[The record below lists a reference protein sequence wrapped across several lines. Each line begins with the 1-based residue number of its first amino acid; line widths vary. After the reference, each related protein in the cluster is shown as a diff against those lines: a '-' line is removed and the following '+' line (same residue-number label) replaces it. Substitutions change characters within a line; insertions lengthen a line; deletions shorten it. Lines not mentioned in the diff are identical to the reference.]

1 MNPQK
6 IKELE
11 QKIGNLLY
19 RQTVL
24 YNEIKLMESVL
35 DELKKRNNLSSPA
48 ENTVKTPTEKP
59 TERPVEKPI
68 ERPTETPA
76 EKTTETPVITAPST
90 PKPQFSLPTINR
102 PKQPS
107 DLEKIIGES
116 WINKIGIL
124 IVIIG
129 VAIGAKYSIENE
141 LISPLTRIILGY
153 MMGIGLLGFGI
164 KLKPKFEDYSA
175 VLVSG
180 SISIFYFITYFA
192 YSFYDLIPQALAFV
206 MMLIFTVFAVF
217 TAIKYNRVV
226 IAHIGLIGA
235 YAVPFLLSSGSGRV
249 EILFSYMLIINLGI
263 LFISIKRD
271 WKTLHYSAFFFTW
284 LIYNSWFINKFI
296 GSDLQGY
303 EVLGLG
309 FATAFFLIFY
319 GVSLFNNIIS
329 KEKLDL
335 INVVL
340 ILLNS
345 FIYFGFGYGIFNN
358 HPTLDIYL
366 GLFTLLNAAIHFAV
380 LYFIRAKKLAD
391 TPLFYSSLGMVFTF
405 ITIAIPIQLNGSWV
419 TLLWIAQ
426 GTILF
431 WLGKTKNI
439 PIYEKISFPILG
451 LSFLSFLEDCYSYY
465 HPINLDINAF
475 WNINFLTGILAIL
488 GYGFV
493 VYLSR
498 KHPEPEIEKHSPFN
512 SIKSFYLPALL
523 ILTAYLTFRNEIAY
537 FFDYWYE
544 SSSIDME
551 DVTIVSIDG
560 ESSDYNSSDNQYNYN
575 INIFKNIYLLV
586 YSLIFFGGMALLNF
600 HKFKNNVL
608 GISAIA
614 IGLLVLFAA
623 QTFGVGELG
632 ELRYAYINGGSNK
645 YFDVSFNYILIRYP
659 LWSSIAFALW
669 AISKNAK
676 SIIENAKF
684 HIFLDAVI
692 YISILNFLSNELITF
707 MDIAGYQDV
716 FKLGLSILWSVYSL
730 LLVGLGIY
738 QKKKHL
744 RIFALVLFG
753 ITLAKL
759 FLYDISNL
767 STISKTVVLI
777 VLGLLLLT
785 ISFLYNKFKDDIG
798 DETKH

>member
-11 QKIGNLLY
+11 QRIGNLLY
-19 RQTVL
+19 RQSVF
-24 YNEIKLMESVL
+24 YKEIKQLENEL
-35 DELKKRNNLSSPA
+35 AELKRQSNFSSVSA
-48 ENTVKTPTEKP
+48 INTVKTPAEKP

-153 MMGIGLLGFGI
+153 LVGIGLLGFGI
-164 KLKPKFEDYSA
+164 KLKPKFEGYSA

-192 YSFYDLIPQALAFV
+192 YSFYNLIPQVLAFV
-206 MMLIFTVFAVF
+206 MMLIFTVFTVF
-217 TAIKYNRVV
+217 AAIKYNRVV

-249 EILFSYMLIINLGI
+249 DILFSYMLIINLGI

-284 LIYNSWFINKFI
+284 LIYGSWFADKSFY
-296 GSDLQGY
+296 SSLQGY
-303 EVLGLG
+303 EALGIG

-329 KEKLDL
+329 KEKLDK
-335 INVVL
+335 INIIL

-345 FIYFGFGYGIFNN
+345 FIYFGFGYGIFNSN
-358 HPTLDIYL
+358 TKLDTYL
-366 GLFTLLNAAIHFAV
+366 GLFTLFNAVIHFVV
-380 LYFIRAKKLAD
+380 LFFIKSKKLAD
-391 TPLFYSSLGMVFTF
+391 STLFYSTLGMVFTF
-405 ITIAIPIQLNGSWV
+405 ITIAIPIQLDGSWV

-431 WLGKTKNI
+431 WIGKTKNI
-439 PIYEKISFPILG
+439 PIYEKISLPILG
-451 LSFLSFLEDCYSYY
+451 LSFFSLLEDWRFY
-465 HPINLDINAF
+465 HYVNNLDVHAF

-498 KHPEPEIEKHSPFN
+498 KHAETEENQKFSPFN
-512 SIKSFYLPALL
+512 AIKSFYLPALL

-537 FFDYWYE
+537 YFNYWLE
-544 SSSIDME
+544 
-551 DVTIVSIDG
+551 
-560 ESSDYNSSDNQYNYN
+560 NSSLKGKEISEIDEYSLYNYD
-575 INIFKNIYLLV
+575 INVFKNIYLIA
-586 YSLIFFGGMALLNF
+586 YSLVFFGGLALLNF
-600 HKFKNNVL
+600 HKFKNKVL
-608 GISAIA
+608 GISAIV
-614 IGLLVLFAA
+614 IGLLTLLSA
-623 QTFGVGELG
+623 QTFGLEELG
-632 ELRYAYINGGSNK
+632 ELRYAYINGGSNE
-645 YFDVSFNYILIRYP
+645 YFDVNFNYILVRYL
-659 LWSSIAFALW
+659 LWGSVAFALW
-669 AISKNAK
+669 AIFKNTK
-676 SIIENAKF
+676 SIIENTKF
-684 HIFLDAVI
+684 HIFLEMVI
-692 YISILNFLSNELITF
+692 HISILNFLSNELVTW
-707 MDIAGYQDV
+707 MDIAGYQDI

-730 LLVGLGIY
+730 LLVSLGIY
-738 QKKKHL
+738 KKKKYL
-744 RIFALVLFG
+744 RISALVLFG
-753 ITLAKL
+753 VTLAKL

-767 STISKTVVLI
+767 STISKTIVLI
-777 VLGLLLLT
+777 VLGLLLLI
-785 ISFLYNKFKDDIG
+785 ISFLYNKFKDKIS

>member
-1 MNPQK
+1 MDPQK
-6 IKELE
+6 INELE
-11 QKIGNLLY
+11 QRIGNLLY
-19 RQTVL
+19 RQSVF
-24 YNEIKLMESVL
+24 YKEIKQLENEL
-35 DELKKRNNLSSPA
+35 AELKRQSNFSSVSA
-48 ENTVKTPTEKP
+48 TNTVKTPVEKP

-76 EKTTETPVITAPST
+76 ETTTERPVITAPST

-153 MMGIGLLGFGI
+153 LVGVGLLGFGI
-164 KLKPKFEDYSA
+164 KLKPKFEGYSA

-192 YSFYDLIPQALAFV
+192 YSFYNLIPQILAFV
-206 MMLIFTVFAVF
+206 MMLIFTVFTVF
-217 TAIKYNRVV
+217 AAIKYNRVV

-249 EILFSYMLIINLGI
+249 DILFSYMLIINLGI

-284 LIYNSWFINKFI
+284 LIYGSWFADKSFY
-296 GSDLQGY
+296 SSLQGY
-303 EVLGLG
+303 EALGIG

-329 KEKLDL
+329 KEKLDK
-335 INVVL
+335 INIIL

-345 FIYFGFGYGIFNN
+345 FIYFGFGYGIFNSN
-358 HPTLDIYL
+358 TKLDTYL
-366 GLFTLLNAAIHFAV
+366 GLFTLFNAVIHFVV
-380 LYFIRAKKLAD
+380 LFFIKSKKLAD
-391 TPLFYSSLGMVFTF
+391 STLFYSTLGMVFTF
-405 ITIAIPIQLNGSWV
+405 ITIAIPIQLDGSWV

-431 WLGKTKNI
+431 WIGKTKNI
-439 PIYEKISFPILG
+439 PIYEKISLPILG
-451 LSFLSFLEDCYSYY
+451 LSFLSLLEDWSFYRYA
-465 HPINLDINAF
+465 NNGDIQAF

-498 KHPEPEIEKHSPFN
+498 KHAETEENQKFSPFN
-512 SIKSFYLPALL
+512 AIKSFYLPALL
-523 ILTAYLTFRNEIAY
+523 VLTAYLTFRNEIAY
-537 FFDYWYE
+537 YFNYWYE
-544 SSSIDME
+544 SSSLKGKEISEID
-551 DVTIVSIDG
+551 
-560 ESSDYNSSDNQYNYN
+560 DYSLYNYD
-575 INIFKNIYLLV
+575 INVFKNIYLIA
-586 YSLIFFGGMALLNF
+586 YSLVFFGGLALLNF
-600 HKFKNNVL
+600 HKFKNKVL
-608 GISAIA
+608 GISAIV
-614 IGLLVLFAA
+614 IGLLTLLSA
-623 QTFGVGELG
+623 QTFGLEELG
-632 ELRYAYINGGSNK
+632 ELRYAYINGGSNE
-645 YFDVSFNYILIRYP
+645 YFDVNFNYILVRYL
-659 LWSSIAFALW
+659 LWGSVAFALW
-669 AISKNAK
+669 AIFKNTK
-676 SIIENAKF
+676 SIIENTKF
-684 HIFLDAVI
+684 HIFLEMVI
-692 YISILNFLSNELITF
+692 HISILNFLSNELVTW
-707 MDIAGYQDV
+707 MDIAGYQDI

-730 LLVGLGIY
+730 LLVSLGIY
-738 QKKKHL
+738 KKKKYL
-744 RIFALVLFG
+744 RISALVLFG
-753 ITLAKL
+753 VTLAKL

-777 VLGLLLLT
+777 VLGLLLLI
-785 ISFLYNKFKDDIG
+785 ISFLYNKFKDKIG

>member
-1 MNPQK
+1 MDPQK
-6 IKELE
+6 INELE
-11 QKIGNLLY
+11 QRIGNLLY
-19 RQTVL
+19 RQSVF
-24 YNEIKLMESVL
+24 YKEIKQLENEL
-35 DELKKRNNLSSPA
+35 AELKRQSNFSSVSA
-48 ENTVKTPTEKP
+48 TNTVKTPVEKP
-59 TERPVEKPI
+59 TERPAEKPI
-68 ERPTETPA
+68 ERPTEAPA

-90 PKPQFSLPTINR
+90 PKPQFSLPTINK

-153 MMGIGLLGFGI
+153 LVGIGLLGFGI
-164 KLKPKFEDYSA
+164 KLKPKFEGYSA

-192 YSFYDLIPQALAFV
+192 YSFYNLIPQILAFA
-206 MMLIFTVFAVF
+206 MMLIFTVFTVF
-217 TAIKYNRVV
+217 AAIKYNRVV

-249 EILFSYMLIINLGI
+249 DILFSYMLIINLGI

-284 LIYNSWFINKFI
+284 LIYGSWFADKSFY
-296 GSDLQGY
+296 SSLQGY
-303 EVLGLG
+303 EALGIG

-329 KEKLDL
+329 KEKLDK
-335 INVVL
+335 INIIL

-345 FIYFGFGYGIFNN
+345 FIYFGFGYGIFNSN
-358 HPTLDIYL
+358 TKLDTYL
-366 GLFTLLNAAIHFAV
+366 GLFTLFNAVIHFVV
-380 LYFIRAKKLAD
+380 LFFIKSKKLAD
-391 TPLFYSSLGMVFTF
+391 STLFYSTLGMVFTF
-405 ITIAIPIQLNGSWV
+405 ITIAIPIQLDGSWV

-431 WLGKTKNI
+431 WIGKTKNI
-439 PIYEKISFPILG
+439 PIYEKISLPILG
-451 LSFLSFLEDCYSYY
+451 LSFLSLLEDWSFYRYA
-465 HPINLDINAF
+465 NNGDIQAF

-498 KHPEPEIEKHSPFN
+498 KHAETEENQKFSPFN
-512 SIKSFYLPALL
+512 AIKSFYLPALL
-523 ILTAYLTFRNEIAY
+523 VLTAYLTFRNEIAY
-537 FFDYWYE
+537 YFNYWLE
-544 SSSIDME
+544 
-551 DVTIVSIDG
+551 
-560 ESSDYNSSDNQYNYN
+560 NSSLKGKEISEIDDYSLYNYD
-575 INIFKNIYLLV
+575 INVFKNIYLIA
-586 YSLIFFGGMALLNF
+586 YSLVFFGGLALLNF
-600 HKFKNNVL
+600 HKFKNKVL
-608 GISAIA
+608 GISAIV
-614 IGLLVLFAA
+614 IGLLTLLSA
-623 QTFGVGELG
+623 QTFGLEELG
-632 ELRYAYINGGSNK
+632 ELRYAYINGGSNE
-645 YFDVSFNYILIRYP
+645 YFDVNFNYILVRYL
-659 LWSSIAFALW
+659 LWGSVAFALW
-669 AISKNAK
+669 AIFKNTK
-676 SIIENAKF
+676 SIIENTKF
-684 HIFLDAVI
+684 HIFLEMVI
-692 YISILNFLSNELITF
+692 HISILNFLSNELVTW
-707 MDIAGYQDV
+707 MDIAGYQDI

-730 LLVGLGIY
+730 LLVSLGIY
-738 QKKKHL
+738 KKKKYL
-744 RIFALVLFG
+744 RISALVLFG
-753 ITLAKL
+753 VTLAKL

-777 VLGLLLLT
+777 VLGLLLLI
-785 ISFLYNKFKDDIG
+785 ISFLYNKFKDKIG

>member
-1 MNPQK
+1 MDPQK
-6 IKELE
+6 INELE
-11 QKIGNLLY
+11 QRIGNLLY
-19 RQTVL
+19 RQSVF
-24 YNEIKLMESVL
+24 YKEIKQLENEL
-35 DELKKRNNLSSPA
+35 AELKRQSNFSSVSA
-48 ENTVKTPTEKP
+48 TNTVKTPVEKP

-153 MMGIGLLGFGI
+153 LVGIGLLGFGI
-164 KLKPKFEDYSA
+164 KLKPKFEGYSA

-192 YSFYDLIPQALAFV
+192 YSFYNLIPQILAFA
-206 MMLIFTVFAVF
+206 MMLIFTVFTVF
-217 TAIKYNRVV
+217 AAIKYNRVV

-249 EILFSYMLIINLGI
+249 DILFSYMLIINLGI

-284 LIYNSWFINKFI
+284 LIYGSWFADKSFY
-296 GSDLQGY
+296 SSLQGY
-303 EVLGLG
+303 EALGIG

-329 KEKLDL
+329 KEKLDK
-335 INVVL
+335 INIIL

-345 FIYFGFGYGIFNN
+345 FIYFGFGYGIFNSN
-358 HPTLDIYL
+358 TKLDTYL
-366 GLFTLLNAAIHFAV
+366 GLFTLFNAVIHFVV
-380 LYFIRAKKLAD
+380 LFFIKSKKLAD
-391 TPLFYSSLGMVFTF
+391 STLFYSTLGMVFTF
-405 ITIAIPIQLNGSWV
+405 ITIAIPIQLDGSWV

-431 WLGKTKNI
+431 WIGKTKNI
-439 PIYEKISFPILG
+439 PIYEKISLPILG
-451 LSFLSFLEDCYSYY
+451 LSFLSLLEDWSFYRYA
-465 HPINLDINAF
+465 NNGDIQAF

-498 KHPEPEIEKHSPFN
+498 KHAETEENQKFSPFN
-512 SIKSFYLPALL
+512 AIKSFYLPALL
-523 ILTAYLTFRNEIAY
+523 VLTAYLTFRNEIAY
-537 FFDYWYE
+537 YFNYWYE
-544 SSSIDME
+544 SSSLKGKEISEID
-551 DVTIVSIDG
+551 
-560 ESSDYNSSDNQYNYN
+560 DYSLYNYD
-575 INIFKNIYLLV
+575 INVFKNIYLIA
-586 YSLIFFGGMALLNF
+586 YSLVFFGGLALLNF
-600 HKFKNNVL
+600 HKFKNKVL
-608 GISAIA
+608 GISAIV
-614 IGLLVLFAA
+614 IGLLTLLSA
-623 QTFGVGELG
+623 QTFGLEELG
-632 ELRYAYINGGSNK
+632 ELRYAYINEGSNE
-645 YFDVSFNYILIRYP
+645 YFDVNFNYILVRYL
-659 LWSSIAFALW
+659 LWGSVAFALW
-669 AISKNAK
+669 AIFKNTK
-676 SIIENAKF
+676 SIIENTKF
-684 HIFLDAVI
+684 HIFLEMVI
-692 YISILNFLSNELITF
+692 HISILNFLSNELVTW
-707 MDIAGYQDV
+707 MDIAGYQDI

-730 LLVGLGIY
+730 LLVSLGIY
-738 QKKKHL
+738 KKKKYL
-744 RIFALVLFG
+744 RISALVLFG
-753 ITLAKL
+753 VTLAKL

-777 VLGLLLLT
+777 VLGLLLLI
-785 ISFLYNKFKDDIG
+785 ISFLYNKFKDKIS

>member
-1 MNPQK
+1 MDPQK
-6 IKELE
+6 INELE
-11 QKIGNLLY
+11 QRIGNLLY
-19 RQTVL
+19 RQSVV
-24 YNEIKLMESVL
+24 YNEIKQLENEL
-35 DELKKRNNLSSPA
+35 AELKRQSNFSSVSTA
-48 ENTVKTPTEKP
+48 NTVKTS
-59 TERPVEKPI
+59 VEQPI
-68 ERPTETPA
+68 ERPTETLA
-76 EKTTETPVITAPST
+76 EKATEKPVITAPT
-90 PKPQFSLPTINR
+90 APKPQISAPKINL

-124 IVIIG
+124 IVVIG

-153 MMGIGLLGFGI
+153 LMGIGLLGFGI
-164 KLKPKFEDYSA
+164 KLKPKFEGYSA

-180 SISIFYFITYFA
+180 AISIFYFITYFA

-206 MMLIFTVFAVF
+206 MMLIFTAFTVF

-249 EILFSYMLIINLGI
+249 DILFSYMLIINLGI
-263 LFISIKRD
+263 LFISIKKD
-271 WKTLHYSAFFFTW
+271 WKSLHYSAFFFTW
-284 LIYNSWFINKFI
+284 MIYGSWFADKSFDSN
-296 GSDLQGY
+296 LQGY
-303 EVLGLG
+303 EALGLG
-309 FATAFFLIFY
+309 FATAFFLVFY

-329 KEKLDL
+329 KEKLDKVN
-335 INVVL
+335 IIL

-345 FIYFGFGYGIFNN
+345 FIYYGFGYGIFNG
-358 HPTLDIYL
+358 HSILDSYL
-366 GLFTLLNAAIHFAV
+366 GLFTLFNAAIHFAV
-380 LYFIRAKKLAD
+380 LFFIKSKKLAD
-391 TPLFYSSLGMVFTF
+391 STLFYSTLGLVFTF
-405 ITIAIPIQLNGSWV
+405 ITIAIPIQLDGNWV
-419 TLLWIAQ
+419 TLMWTAQ

-431 WLGKTKNI
+431 WLGKTKKI
-439 PIYEKISFPILG
+439 SIYEKISLSILG
-451 LSFLSFLEDCYSYY
+451 LAFISFLEDWARYRYAV
-465 HPINLDINAF
+465 NLDIHAF
-475 WNINFLTGILAIL
+475 WNVNFLTGIFAVL
-488 GYGFV
+488 GYSSA

-498 KHPEPEIEKHSPFN
+498 KHPDPEIEKNSPFN
-512 SIKSFYLPALL
+512 TIKSFYLPVLL
-523 ILTAYLTFRNEIAY
+523 VLTAYLTFRNEIGY

-544 SSSIDME
+544 STSLKGKEI
-551 DVTIVSIDG
+551 G
-560 ESSDYNSSDNQYNYN
+560 ETDEFSLYNYD
-575 INIFKNIYLLV
+575 IEIFKNIYLLV

-600 HKFKNNVL
+600 YKFKNKVL

-632 ELRYAYINGGSNK
+632 ELRYSYINGNSNK
-645 YFDVSFNYILIRYP
+645 YFNVSFNYILIRYP

-669 AISKNAK
+669 AIFKNAK
-676 SIIENAKF
+676 TQLENTKF
-684 HIFLDAVI
+684 HIFLEVVI
-692 YISILNFLSNELITF
+692 HISILNFLSNELVTW
-707 MDIAGYQDV
+707 MDLAGYQDV

-730 LLVGLGIY
+730 LLVGLGIF

-767 STISKTVVLI
+767 STISKTIVLI
-777 VLGLLLLT
+777 ILGLLLLI
-785 ISFLYNKFKDDIG
+785 ISFLYNKFKDKIG
-798 DETKH
+798 DETKN

>member
-1 MNPQK
+1 MDPQK
-6 IKELE
+6 INELE
-11 QKIGNLLY
+11 QRIGNLLY
-19 RQTVL
+19 RQSVF
-24 YNEIKLMESVL
+24 YKEIKQLENEL
-35 DELKKRNNLSSPA
+35 AELKRQSNFSSVSA
-48 ENTVKTPTEKP
+48 INTVKTPAEKP

-153 MMGIGLLGFGI
+153 LVGIGLLGFGI
-164 KLKPKFEDYSA
+164 KLKPKFEGYSA

-192 YSFYDLIPQALAFV
+192 YSFYNLIPQVLAFV
-206 MMLIFTVFAVF
+206 MMLIFTVFTVF
-217 TAIKYNRVV
+217 AAIKYNRVV

-249 EILFSYMLIINLGI
+249 DILFSYMLIINLGI

-284 LIYNSWFINKFI
+284 LIYGSWFADKSFY
-296 GSDLQGY
+296 SSLQGY
-303 EVLGLG
+303 EALGIG

-329 KEKLDL
+329 KEKLDK
-335 INVVL
+335 INIIL

-345 FIYFGFGYGIFNN
+345 FIYFGFGYGIFNSN
-358 HPTLDIYL
+358 TKLDTYL
-366 GLFTLLNAAIHFAV
+366 GLFTLFNAVIHFVV
-380 LYFIRAKKLAD
+380 LFFIKSKKLAD
-391 TPLFYSSLGMVFTF
+391 STLFYSTLGMVFTF
-405 ITIAIPIQLNGSWV
+405 ITIAIPIQLDGSWV

-439 PIYEKISFPILG
+439 PIYEKISLPILG
-451 LSFLSFLEDCYSYY
+451 LAFLSFLEDWERYSYAVD
-465 HPINLDINAF
+465 LDIHAF
-475 WNINFLTGILAIL
+475 WNINFLTGIFAVL
-488 GYGFV
+488 GYSSA

-498 KHPEPEIEKHSPFN
+498 KYPDAEGEKFSPFN
-512 SIKSFYLPALL
+512 AIKSFYLPALL
-523 ILTAYLTFRNEIAY
+523 VLTAYLTFRNEIAY

-544 SSSIDME
+544 SSSVLVREKGDE
-551 DVTIVSIDG
+551 YN
-560 ESSDYNSSDNQYNYN
+560 DYNND
-575 INIFKNIYLLV
+575 IGIFRNIYLLT
-586 YSLIFFGGMALLNF
+586 YSLVFFGGMALLNF
-600 HKFKNNVL
+600 YKFKNKIL
-608 GISAIA
+608 GVSAIA
-614 IGLLVLFAA
+614 IGLLTLLSA
-623 QTFGVGELG
+623 QTYGLGELG
-632 ELRYAYINGGSNK
+632 ELRYSYIDGHYSK
-645 YFDVSFNYILIRYP
+645 YFDVNINYILIRYP
-659 LWSSIAFALW
+659 LWAAVGFALW
-669 AISKNAK
+669 AIFKNAK
-676 SIIENAKF
+676 SYYIENVKF
-684 HIFLDAVI
+684 HIFLEAVI
-692 YISILNFLSNELITF
+692 HISILNFLSNELVTWL
-707 MDIAGYQDV
+707 DIAGYQDI

-730 LLVGLGIY
+730 ILVSLGIY
-738 QKKKHL
+738 KKKKHL

-767 STISKTVVLI
+767 STISKTIVLI
-777 VLGLLLLT
+777 ILGLLLLI
-785 ISFLYNKFKDDIG
+785 ISFLYNKFKDKIG
-798 DETKH
+798 DETKN

>member
-1 MNPQK
+1 MDPQK
-6 IKELE
+6 INELE
-11 QKIGNLLY
+11 QRIGNLLY
-19 RQTVL
+19 RQSVF
-24 YNEIKLMESVL
+24 YKEIKQLENEL
-35 DELKKRNNLSSPA
+35 AELKRQSNFSSVSA
-48 ENTVKTPTEKP
+48 TNTVKTPAEKP

-153 MMGIGLLGFGI
+153 LVGIGLLGFGI
-164 KLKPKFEDYSA
+164 KLKPKFEGYSA

-192 YSFYDLIPQALAFV
+192 YSFYNLIPQILAFA
-206 MMLIFTVFAVF
+206 MMLIFTVFTVF
-217 TAIKYNRVV
+217 AAIKYNRVV

-249 EILFSYMLIINLGI
+249 DILFSYMLIINLGI

-284 LIYNSWFINKFI
+284 LIYGSWFADKSFY
-296 GSDLQGY
+296 SSLQGY
-303 EVLGLG
+303 EALGIG

-329 KEKLDL
+329 KEKLDK
-335 INVVL
+335 INIIL

-345 FIYFGFGYGIFNN
+345 FIYFGFGYGIFNSN
-358 HPTLDIYL
+358 TKLDTYL
-366 GLFTLLNAAIHFAV
+366 GLFTLFNAVIHFVV
-380 LYFIRAKKLAD
+380 LFFIKSKKLAD
-391 TPLFYSSLGMVFTF
+391 STLFYSTLGMVFTF
-405 ITIAIPIQLNGSWV
+405 ITIAIPIQLDGSWV

-431 WLGKTKNI
+431 WIGKTKNI
-439 PIYEKISFPILG
+439 PIYEKISLPILG
-451 LSFLSFLEDCYSYY
+451 LSFLSLLEDWSFYRYA
-465 HPINLDINAF
+465 NNGDIQAF

-498 KHPEPEIEKHSPFN
+498 KHAETEENQKFSPFN
-512 SIKSFYLPALL
+512 AIKSFYLPALL
-523 ILTAYLTFRNEIAY
+523 VLTAYLTFRNEIAY
-537 FFDYWYE
+537 YFNYWLE
-544 SSSIDME
+544 
-551 DVTIVSIDG
+551 
-560 ESSDYNSSDNQYNYN
+560 NSSLKGKEISEIDDYSLYNYD
-575 INIFKNIYLLV
+575 INIFKNIYLLA
-586 YSLIFFGGMALLNF
+586 YSLVFFGGLALLNF
-600 HKFKNNVL
+600 HKFKNKVL
-608 GISAIA
+608 GISAIV
-614 IGLLVLFAA
+614 IGLLTLLSV
-623 QTFGVGELG
+623 QTFGLEELG

-645 YFDVSFNYILIRYP
+645 YFDINFNYILVRYL
-659 LWSSIAFALW
+659 LWGSVAFALW
-669 AISKNAK
+669 AIFKNTK
-676 SIIENAKF
+676 SIIENTKF
-684 HIFLDAVI
+684 HIFLEMVI
-692 YISILNFLSNELITF
+692 HISILNFLSNELVTW
-707 MDIAGYQDV
+707 MDIAGYQDI

-730 LLVGLGIY
+730 LLVSLGIY
-738 QKKKHL
+738 KKKKYL
-744 RIFALVLFG
+744 RISALVLFG
-753 ITLAKL
+753 VTLAKL

-767 STISKTVVLI
+767 STISKTIVLI
-777 VLGLLLLT
+777 VLGLLLLI
-785 ISFLYNKFKDDIG
+785 ISFLYNKFKDKIS

>member
-1 MNPQK
+1 MDPQK
-6 IKELE
+6 INELE
-11 QKIGNLLY
+11 QRIGNLLY
-19 RQTVL
+19 RQSVF
-24 YNEIKLMESVL
+24 YKEIKQLENEL
-35 DELKKRNNLSSPA
+35 AELKRQSNFSSVSA
-48 ENTVKTPTEKP
+48 TNTVKTPAEKP
-59 TERPVEKPI
+59 AEKPI

-76 EKTTETPVITAPST
+76 EKTTERPVITAPST

-153 MMGIGLLGFGI
+153 LVGVGLLGFGI
-164 KLKPKFEDYSA
+164 KLKPKFEGYSA

-192 YSFYDLIPQALAFV
+192 YSFYNLIPQILAFA
-206 MMLIFTVFAVF
+206 MMLIFTVFTVF
-217 TAIKYNRVV
+217 AAIKYNRVV

-249 EILFSYMLIINLGI
+249 DILFSYMLIINLGI

-284 LIYNSWFINKFI
+284 LIYGSWFADKSFY
-296 GSDLQGY
+296 SSLQGY
-303 EVLGLG
+303 EALGIG

-329 KEKLDL
+329 KEKLDK
-335 INVVL
+335 INIIL

-345 FIYFGFGYGIFNN
+345 FIYFGFGYGIFNSN
-358 HPTLDIYL
+358 TKLDTYL
-366 GLFTLLNAAIHFAV
+366 GLFTLFNAVIHFVV
-380 LYFIRAKKLAD
+380 LFFIKSKKLAD
-391 TPLFYSSLGMVFTF
+391 STLFYSTLGMVFTF
-405 ITIAIPIQLNGSWV
+405 ITIAIPIQLDGSWV

-431 WLGKTKNI
+431 WIGKTKNI
-439 PIYEKISFPILG
+439 PIYEKISLPILG
-451 LSFLSFLEDCYSYY
+451 LSFLSLLEDWSFYRYA
-465 HPINLDINAF
+465 NNGDIQAF

-498 KHPEPEIEKHSPFN
+498 KHAETEENQKFSPFN
-512 SIKSFYLPALL
+512 AIKSFYLPALL
-523 ILTAYLTFRNEIAY
+523 VLTAYLTFRNEIAY
-537 FFDYWYE
+537 YFNYWYE
-544 SSSIDME
+544 SSSLKGKEISEID
-551 DVTIVSIDG
+551 
-560 ESSDYNSSDNQYNYN
+560 DYSLYNYD
-575 INIFKNIYLLV
+575 INVFKNIYLIA
-586 YSLIFFGGMALLNF
+586 YSLVFFGGLALLNF
-600 HKFKNNVL
+600 HKFKNKVL
-608 GISAIA
+608 GISAII
-614 IGLLVLFAA
+614 IGLLTLLSA
-623 QTFGVGELG
+623 QTFGLEELG
-632 ELRYAYINGGSNK
+632 ELRYAYINGGSNE
-645 YFDVSFNYILIRYP
+645 YFDVNFNYILVRYL
-659 LWSSIAFALW
+659 LWGSVAFALW
-669 AISKNAK
+669 AIFKNTK
-676 SIIENAKF
+676 SIIENTKF
-684 HIFLDAVI
+684 HIFLEMVI
-692 YISILNFLSNELITF
+692 HISILNFLSNELVTW
-707 MDIAGYQDV
+707 MDIAGYQDI

-730 LLVGLGIY
+730 LLVSLGIY
-738 QKKKHL
+738 KKKKYL
-744 RIFALVLFG
+744 RISALVLFG
-753 ITLAKL
+753 VTLAKL

-777 VLGLLLLT
+777 VLGLLLLI
-785 ISFLYNKFKDDIG
+785 ISFLYNKFKDKIG

>member
-1 MNPQK
+1 MDPQK
-6 IKELE
+6 INELE
-11 QKIGNLLY
+11 QRIGNLLY
-19 RQTVL
+19 RQSVF
-24 YNEIKLMESVL
+24 YKEIKQLENEL
-35 DELKKRNNLSSPA
+35 AELKRQSNFSSVSA
-48 ENTVKTPTEKP
+48 TNTVKTPAEKP

-153 MMGIGLLGFGI
+153 LVGVGLLGFGI
-164 KLKPKFEDYSA
+164 KLKPKFEGYSA

-192 YSFYDLIPQALAFV
+192 YSFYNLIPQILAFA
-206 MMLIFTVFAVF
+206 MMLIFTVFTVF
-217 TAIKYNRVV
+217 AAIKYNRVV

-249 EILFSYMLIINLGI
+249 DILFSYMLIINLGI

-284 LIYNSWFINKFI
+284 LIYGSWFADKSFY
-296 GSDLQGY
+296 SSLQGY
-303 EVLGLG
+303 EALGIG

-329 KEKLDL
+329 KEKLDK
-335 INVVL
+335 INIIL

-345 FIYFGFGYGIFNN
+345 FIYFGFGYGIFNSN
-358 HPTLDIYL
+358 TKLDTYL
-366 GLFTLLNAAIHFAV
+366 GLFTLFNAVIHFVV
-380 LYFIRAKKLAD
+380 LFFIKSKKLAD
-391 TPLFYSSLGMVFTF
+391 STLFYSTLGMVFTF
-405 ITIAIPIQLNGSWV
+405 ITIAIPIQLDGSWV

-431 WLGKTKNI
+431 WIGKTKNI
-439 PIYEKISFPILG
+439 PIYEKISLPILG
-451 LSFLSFLEDCYSYY
+451 LSFLSLLEDWSFYRYA
-465 HPINLDINAF
+465 NNGDIQAF

-498 KHPEPEIEKHSPFN
+498 KHAETEENQKFSPFN
-512 SIKSFYLPALL
+512 AIKSFYLPALL
-523 ILTAYLTFRNEIAY
+523 VLTAYLTFRNEIAY
-537 FFDYWYE
+537 YFNYWLE
-544 SSSIDME
+544 
-551 DVTIVSIDG
+551 
-560 ESSDYNSSDNQYNYN
+560 NSSLKGKEISEIDDYSLYNYD
-575 INIFKNIYLLV
+575 INVFKNIYLIA
-586 YSLIFFGGMALLNF
+586 YSLVFFGGLALLNF
-600 HKFKNNVL
+600 HKFKNKVL
-608 GISAIA
+608 GISAII
-614 IGLLVLFAA
+614 IGLLTLLSA
-623 QTFGVGELG
+623 QTFGLEELG
-632 ELRYAYINGGSNK
+632 ELRYAYINGGSNE
-645 YFDVSFNYILIRYP
+645 YFDVNFNYILVRYL
-659 LWSSIAFALW
+659 LWGSVAFALW
-669 AISKNAK
+669 AIFKNTK

-684 HIFLDAVI
+684 HIFLEMVI
-692 YISILNFLSNELITF
+692 HISILNFLSNELVTW
-707 MDIAGYQDV
+707 MDIAGYQDI

-730 LLVGLGIY
+730 LLVSLGIY
-738 QKKKHL
+738 KKKKYL
-744 RIFALVLFG
+744 RISALVLFG
-753 ITLAKL
+753 VTLAKL

-777 VLGLLLLT
+777 VLGLLLLI
-785 ISFLYNKFKDDIG
+785 ISFLYNKFKDKIG
-798 DETKH
+798 DESKH

>member
-1 MNPQK
+1 MDPQK
-6 IKELE
+6 INELE
-11 QKIGNLLY
+11 QRIGNLLY
-19 RQTVL
+19 RQSVV
-24 YNEIKLMESVL
+24 YNEIKQLENEL
-35 DELKKRNNLSSPA
+35 AELKRQSNFSSVSTA
-48 ENTVKTPTEKP
+48 NTVKTS
-59 TERPVEKPI
+59 VEQPI
-68 ERPTETPA
+68 ERPTETLA
-76 EKTTETPVITAPST
+76 EKATEKPVITAPT
-90 PKPQFSLPTINR
+90 APKPQISAPKINL

-124 IVIIG
+124 IVVIG

-153 MMGIGLLGFGI
+153 LMGIGLLGFGI
-164 KLKPKFEDYSA
+164 KLKPKFEGYSA

-180 SISIFYFITYFA
+180 AISIFYFITYFA

-206 MMLIFTVFAVF
+206 MMLIFTAFTVF

-249 EILFSYMLIINLGI
+249 DILFSYMLIINLGI
-263 LFISIKRD
+263 LFISIKKD
-271 WKTLHYSAFFFTW
+271 WKSLHYSAFFFTW
-284 LIYNSWFINKFI
+284 MIYGSWFADKSFDSN
-296 GSDLQGY
+296 LQGY
-303 EVLGLG
+303 EALGLG
-309 FATAFFLIFY
+309 FATAFFLVFY

-329 KEKLDL
+329 KEKLDKVN
-335 INVVL
+335 IIL

-345 FIYFGFGYGIFNN
+345 FIYYGFGYGIFNG
-358 HPTLDIYL
+358 HSILDSYL
-366 GLFTLLNAAIHFAV
+366 GLFTLFNAAIHFAV
-380 LYFIRAKKLAD
+380 LFFIKSKKLAD
-391 TPLFYSSLGMVFTF
+391 STLFYSTLGLVFTF
-405 ITIAIPIQLNGSWV
+405 ITIAIPIQLDGNWV
-419 TLLWIAQ
+419 TLMWTAQ

-431 WLGKTKNI
+431 WLGKTKKI
-439 PIYEKISFPILG
+439 SIYEKISLPILG
-451 LSFLSFLEDCYSYY
+451 LAFISFLEDWARYRYAV
-465 HPINLDINAF
+465 NLDIHAF
-475 WNINFLTGILAIL
+475 WNVNFLTGIFAVL
-488 GYGFV
+488 GYSSA

-498 KHPEPEIEKHSPFN
+498 KHPDPEIEKNSPFN
-512 SIKSFYLPALL
+512 TIKPFYLPVLL
-523 ILTAYLTFRNEIAY
+523 VLTAYLTFRNEIGY

-544 SSSIDME
+544 STSLKGKEI
-551 DVTIVSIDG
+551 G
-560 ESSDYNSSDNQYNYN
+560 ETDEFSLYNYD
-575 INIFKNIYLLV
+575 IEIFKNIYLLV

-600 HKFKNNVL
+600 YKFKNKVL

-632 ELRYAYINGGSNK
+632 ELRYSYINGNSNK
-645 YFDVSFNYILIRYP
+645 YFNVSFNYILIRYP

-669 AISKNAK
+669 AIFKNAK
-676 SIIENAKF
+676 TQLENTKF
-684 HIFLDAVI
+684 HIFLEVVI
-692 YISILNFLSNELITF
+692 HISILNFLSNELVTW
-707 MDIAGYQDV
+707 MDLAGYQDV

-730 LLVGLGIY
+730 LLVGLGIF

-767 STISKTVVLI
+767 STISKTIVLI
-777 VLGLLLLT
+777 ILGLLLLI
-785 ISFLYNKFKDDIG
+785 ISFLYNKFKDKIG
-798 DETKH
+798 DETKN

>member
-48 ENTVKTPTEKP
+48 ENTVRTPAET
-59 TERPVEKPI
+59 PVEKPI
-68 ERPTETPA
+68 ERPTEAPA

-180 SISIFYFITYFA
+180 AISIFYFITYFA
-192 YSFYDLIPQALAFV
+192 YSFYGLIPQALAFV

-235 YAVPFLLSSGSGRV
+235 YAVPFLLSSGSGRAD
-249 EILFSYMLIINLGI
+249 ILFSYMLIINLGI

-296 GSDLQGY
+296 SSDLQGY
-303 EVLGLG
+303 EALGLG

-405 ITIAIPIQLNGSWV
+405 ITIAIPIQLDGSWV

-431 WLGKTKNI
+431 WIGKTKNI
-439 PIYEKISFPILG
+439 PIYEKISLPILG

-488 GYGFV
+488 GYGFA

-512 SIKSFYLPALL
+512 TIKSFYLPALL
-523 ILTAYLTFRNEIAY
+523 ILTAYLTFRNEIVY

-544 SSSIDME
+544 STSLKGKEI
-551 DVTIVSIDG
+551 G
-560 ESSDYNSSDNQYNYN
+560 ETDEFSLYNYD
-575 INIFKNIYLLV
+575 IEIFKNIYLLV

-600 HKFKNNVL
+600 YKFKNNVL

-632 ELRYAYINGGSNK
+632 ELRYSYINGGSNK
-645 YFDVSFNYILIRYP
+645 YFNVSFNYILIRYP

-676 SIIENAKF
+676 SIIENIKF

>member
-6 IKELE
+6 INELE

-19 RQTVL
+19 RQTAI
-24 YNEIKLMESVL
+24 YNEIKQLENVL
-35 DELKKRNNLSSPA
+35 AELKKQNNLSSSA
-48 ENTVKTPTEKP
+48 ANTVKTPAEKPVERPIETSAEKP
-59 TERPVEKPI
+59 TE
-68 ERPTETPA
+68 
-76 EKTTETPVITAPST
+76 KTVITAPT
-90 PKPQFSLPTINR
+90 APKPQVSAPKINL

-124 IVIIG
+124 IVVIG

-153 MMGIGLLGFGI
+153 LVGIGLLGFGI
-164 KLKPKFEDYSA
+164 KLKPKFEGYSA

-180 SISIFYFITYFA
+180 AISIFYFITYFA
-192 YSFYDLIPQALAFV
+192 YSFYSLIPQVLAFV
-206 MMLIFTVFAVF
+206 MMLIFTAFTVF

-249 EILFSYMLIINLGI
+249 DILFSYMLIINLGI
-263 LFISIKRD
+263 LFISIKKD
-271 WKTLHYSAFFFTW
+271 WKSLHYSAFFFTW
-284 LIYNSWFINKFI
+284 MIYGSWFADKSFDS
-296 GSDLQGY
+296 GLQGY
-303 EVLGLG
+303 EALGIG
-309 FATAFFLIFY
+309 FATAFFLVFY

-329 KEKLDL
+329 KEKLDKVN
-335 INVVL
+335 IIL

-345 FIYFGFGYGIFNN
+345 FIYFGFGYGIFNG
-358 HPTLDIYL
+358 HSILDSYL
-366 GLFTLLNAAIHFAV
+366 GLFTLFNAAIHFAV
-380 LYFIRAKKLAD
+380 LFFIKSKKLAD
-391 TPLFYSSLGMVFTF
+391 STLFYSTLAMVFTF
-405 ITIAIPIQLNGSWV
+405 ITIAIPIQLDGNWV
-419 TLLWIAQ
+419 TLMWTAQ

-431 WLGKTKNI
+431 WLGKTKKI
-439 PIYEKISFPILG
+439 SIYEKISLPILG
-451 LSFLSFLEDCYSYY
+451 LAFLSFLEDWERYSYAVD
-465 HPINLDINAF
+465 LDIHAF
-475 WNINFLTGILAIL
+475 WNINFLTGIFAVL
-488 GYGFV
+488 GYSSA

-498 KHPEPEIEKHSPFN
+498 KHPDPEIEKNSPFN
-512 SIKSFYLPALL
+512 TIKSFYLPVLL
-523 ILTAYLTFRNEIAY
+523 VLTAYLTFRNEIGY

-544 SSSIDME
+544 STSLKGKEI
-551 DVTIVSIDG
+551 G
-560 ESSDYNSSDNQYNYN
+560 ETDEFSLYNYD
-575 INIFKNIYLLV
+575 IEIFKNIYLLV

-600 HKFKNNVL
+600 YKFKNKVL

-632 ELRYAYINGGSNK
+632 ELRYSYINGNSNK
-645 YFDVSFNYILIRYP
+645 YFNVSFNYILIRYP

-669 AISKNAK
+669 AIFKNAK
-676 SIIENAKF
+676 TQLENTKF
-684 HIFLDAVI
+684 HIFLEVVI
-692 YISILNFLSNELITF
+692 HISILNFLSNELVTW
-707 MDIAGYQDV
+707 MDLAGYQDV

-730 LLVGLGIY
+730 LLVGLGIF

-767 STISKTVVLI
+767 STISKTIVLI
-777 VLGLLLLT
+777 ILGLLLLI
-785 ISFLYNKFKDDIG
+785 ISFLYNKFKDKIG
-798 DETKH
+798 DETKN

>member
-6 IKELE
+6 INELE

-19 RQTVL
+19 RQTAI
-24 YNEIKLMESVL
+24 YNEIKQLENEL
-35 DELKKRNNLSSPA
+35 AELKRQSNFSSVSTA
-48 ENTVKTPTEKP
+48 NTVKTPVEQPAERLVEKP
-59 TERPVEKPI
+59 TE
-68 ERPTETPA
+68 TLA
-76 EKTTETPVITAPST
+76 EKATEKPVITAPT
-90 PKPQFSLPTINR
+90 APKQQISAPKINL

-124 IVIIG
+124 IVVIG

-153 MMGIGLLGFGI
+153 LVGIGLLGFGI
-164 KLKPKFEDYSA
+164 KLKPKFEGYSA

-180 SISIFYFITYFA
+180 AISIFYFITYFA

-206 MMLIFTVFAVF
+206 MMLIFTAFTVF

-249 EILFSYMLIINLGI
+249 DILFSYMLIINLGI
-263 LFISIKRD
+263 LFISIKKD
-271 WKTLHYSAFFFTW
+271 WKSLHYSAFFFTW
-284 LIYNSWFINKFI
+284 MIYGSWFADKSFDSN
-296 GSDLQGY
+296 LQGY
-303 EVLGLG
+303 EALGLG
-309 FATAFFLIFY
+309 FATAFFLVFY

-329 KEKLDL
+329 KEKLDKVN
-335 INVVL
+335 IIL

-345 FIYFGFGYGIFNN
+345 FIYYGFGYGIFNG
-358 HPTLDIYL
+358 HSILDSYL
-366 GLFTLLNAAIHFAV
+366 GLFTLFNAAIHFAV
-380 LYFIRAKKLAD
+380 LFFIKSKKLAD
-391 TPLFYSSLGMVFTF
+391 STLFYSTLGLVFTF
-405 ITIAIPIQLNGSWV
+405 ITIAIPIQLDGNWV
-419 TLLWIAQ
+419 TLMWTAQ

-431 WLGKTKNI
+431 WLGKTKKI
-439 PIYEKISFPILG
+439 SIYEKISLPILG
-451 LSFLSFLEDCYSYY
+451 LAFISFLEDWARYRYAV
-465 HPINLDINAF
+465 NLDIHAF
-475 WNINFLTGILAIL
+475 WNINFLTGIFAVL
-488 GYGFV
+488 GYGFA

-498 KHPEPEIEKHSPFN
+498 KHPDPEIEKNSPFN
-512 SIKSFYLPALL
+512 TIKSFYLPVLL
-523 ILTAYLTFRNEIAY
+523 VLTAYLTFRNEIGY

-544 SSSIDME
+544 STSLKGKEI
-551 DVTIVSIDG
+551 G
-560 ESSDYNSSDNQYNYN
+560 ETDEFSLYNYD
-575 INIFKNIYLLV
+575 IEIFKNIYLLV

-600 HKFKNNVL
+600 YKFKNKIL
-608 GISAIA
+608 GVSAIA

-632 ELRYAYINGGSNK
+632 ELRYSYINGNSNK
-645 YFDVSFNYILIRYP
+645 YFNVSFNYILIRYP

-669 AISKNAK
+669 AIFKNAK
-676 SIIENAKF
+676 TQLENTKF
-684 HIFLDAVI
+684 HIFLEVVI
-692 YISILNFLSNELITF
+692 HISILNFLSNELVTW
-707 MDIAGYQDV
+707 MDLAGYQDV

-730 LLVGLGIY
+730 LLVGLGIF

-767 STISKTVVLI
+767 STISKTIVLI
-777 VLGLLLLT
+777 ILGLLLLI
-785 ISFLYNKFKDDIG
+785 ISFLYNKFKDKIG
-798 DETKH
+798 DETKN

>member
-6 IKELE
+6 INELE
-11 QKIGNLLY
+11 QRIGNLLY
-19 RQTVL
+19 RQSVV
-24 YNEIKLMESVL
+24 YNEIKQLENEL
-35 DELKKRNNLSSPA
+35 AELKRQSNFSSVSTA
-48 ENTVKTPTEKP
+48 NTVKTS
-59 TERPVEKPI
+59 VEQPI
-68 ERPTETPA
+68 ERPTETLA
-76 EKTTETPVITAPST
+76 EKATEKPVITAPT
-90 PKPQFSLPTINR
+90 APKPQISAPKINL

-124 IVIIG
+124 IVVIG

-153 MMGIGLLGFGI
+153 LMGIGLLGFGI
-164 KLKPKFEDYSA
+164 KLKPKFEGYSA

-180 SISIFYFITYFA
+180 AISIFYFITYFA

-206 MMLIFTVFAVF
+206 MMLIFTAFTVF

-249 EILFSYMLIINLGI
+249 DILFSYMLIINLGI
-263 LFISIKRD
+263 LFISIKKD
-271 WKTLHYSAFFFTW
+271 WKSLHYSAFFFTW
-284 LIYNSWFINKFI
+284 MIYGSWFADKSFDSN
-296 GSDLQGY
+296 LQGY
-303 EVLGLG
+303 EALGLG
-309 FATAFFLIFY
+309 FATAFFLVFY

-329 KEKLDL
+329 KEKLDKVN
-335 INVVL
+335 IIL

-345 FIYFGFGYGIFNN
+345 FIYYGFGYGIFNG
-358 HPTLDIYL
+358 HSILDSYL
-366 GLFTLLNAAIHFAV
+366 GLFTLFNAAIHFAV
-380 LYFIRAKKLAD
+380 LFFIKSKKLAD
-391 TPLFYSSLGMVFTF
+391 STLFYSTLGLVFTF
-405 ITIAIPIQLNGSWV
+405 ITIAIPIQLDGNWV
-419 TLLWIAQ
+419 TLMWTAQ

-431 WLGKTKNI
+431 WLGKTKKI
-439 PIYEKISFPILG
+439 SIYEKISLPILG
-451 LSFLSFLEDCYSYY
+451 LAFISFLEDWARYRYAV
-465 HPINLDINAF
+465 NLDIHAF
-475 WNINFLTGILAIL
+475 WNVNFLTGIFAVL
-488 GYGFV
+488 GYSSA

-498 KHPEPEIEKHSPFN
+498 KHPDPEIEKNSPFN
-512 SIKSFYLPALL
+512 TIKSFYLPVLL
-523 ILTAYLTFRNEIAY
+523 VLTAYLTFRNEIGY

-544 SSSIDME
+544 STSLKGKEI
-551 DVTIVSIDG
+551 G
-560 ESSDYNSSDNQYNYN
+560 ETDEFSLYNYD
-575 INIFKNIYLLV
+575 IEIFKNIYLLV

-600 HKFKNNVL
+600 YKFKNKVL

-632 ELRYAYINGGSNK
+632 ELRYSYINGNSNK
-645 YFDVSFNYILIRYP
+645 YFNVSFNYILIRYP

-669 AISKNAK
+669 AIFKNAK
-676 SIIENAKF
+676 TQLENTKF
-684 HIFLDAVI
+684 HIFLEVVI
-692 YISILNFLSNELITF
+692 HISILNFLSNELVTW
-707 MDIAGYQDV
+707 MDLAGYQDV

-730 LLVGLGIY
+730 LLVGLGIF

-767 STISKTVVLI
+767 STISKTIVLI
-777 VLGLLLLT
+777 ILGLLLLI
-785 ISFLYNKFKDDIG
+785 ISFLYNKFKDKIG
-798 DETKH
+798 DETKN

>member
-48 ENTVKTPTEKP
+48 ENTVRTPAET
-59 TERPVEKPI
+59 PVEKPI
-68 ERPTETPA
+68 ERPTEAPA

-129 VAIGAKYSIENE
+129 VGIGAKYSIENE

-153 MMGIGLLGFGI
+153 LVGVGLLGFGI

-206 MMLIFTVFAVF
+206 TMLIFTAFGVF

-235 YAVPFLLSSGSGRV
+235 YAVPFLLSSSSGRAD
-249 EILFSYMLIINLGI
+249 ILFSYMLIINLGI

-405 ITIAIPIQLNGSWV
+405 ITIAIPIQLDGSWV
-419 TLLWIAQ
+419 TLLWIVQ
-426 GTILF
+426 GTVLF

-439 PIYEKISFPILG
+439 PIYEKISLPILG
-451 LSFLSFLEDCYSYY
+451 LSFFSFLEDCYSYY

-488 GYGFV
+488 GYGFA

-512 SIKSFYLPALL
+512 TIKSFYLPALL
-523 ILTAYLTFRNEIAY
+523 ILTAYLTFRNEIVY

-544 SSSIDME
+544 STSLKGKEI
-551 DVTIVSIDG
+551 G
-560 ESSDYNSSDNQYNYN
+560 ETDEFSLYNYD
-575 INIFKNIYLLV
+575 IEIFKNIYLLV

-600 HKFKNNVL
+600 YKFKNNVL

-632 ELRYAYINGGSNK
+632 ELRYSYINGGSNK
-645 YFDVSFNYILIRYP
+645 YFNVSFNYILIRYP

-777 VLGLLLLT
+777 VLGLLLLI
-785 ISFLYNKFKDDIG
+785 ISFLYNKFKDKIG

>member
-6 IKELE
+6 INELE

-19 RQTVL
+19 RQTAI
-24 YNEIKLMESVL
+24 YNEIKQLENEL
-35 DELKKRNNLSSPA
+35 AELKRQSNFSSVSTA
-48 ENTVKTPTEKP
+48 NTVKTPVEQPAERLVEKP
-59 TERPVEKPI
+59 TE
-68 ERPTETPA
+68 TLA
-76 EKTTETPVITAPST
+76 EKATEKPVITAPT
-90 PKPQFSLPTINR
+90 APKQQISAPKINL

-124 IVIIG
+124 IVVIG

-153 MMGIGLLGFGI
+153 LVGIGLLGFGI
-164 KLKPKFEDYSA
+164 KLKPKFEGYSA

-180 SISIFYFITYFA
+180 AISIFYFITYFA

-206 MMLIFTVFAVF
+206 MMLIFTAFTVF

-249 EILFSYMLIINLGI
+249 DILFSYMLIINLGI
-263 LFISIKRD
+263 LFISIKKD
-271 WKTLHYSAFFFTW
+271 WKSLHYSAFFFTW
-284 LIYNSWFINKFI
+284 MIYGSWFADKSFDS
-296 GSDLQGY
+296 GLQGY
-303 EVLGLG
+303 EALGIG
-309 FATAFFLIFY
+309 FATAFFLVFY

-329 KEKLDL
+329 KEKLDKVN
-335 INVVL
+335 IIL

-345 FIYFGFGYGIFNN
+345 FIYFGFGFGIFNGHN
-358 HPTLDIYL
+358 ILDSYL
-366 GLFTLLNAAIHFAV
+366 GLFTLFNAAIHFAV
-380 LYFIRAKKLAD
+380 LFFIKSKKLAD
-391 TPLFYSSLGMVFTF
+391 STLFYSTLGMVFTF
-405 ITIAIPIQLNGSWV
+405 ITIAIPIQLDGNWV
-419 TLLWIAQ
+419 TLMWTAQ
-426 GTILF
+426 GAILF
-431 WLGKTKNI
+431 WLGKTKKI
-439 PIYEKISFPILG
+439 SIYEKISLPILG
-451 LSFLSFLEDCYSYY
+451 LAFISFLEDWARYRYAV
-465 HPINLDINAF
+465 NLDIHAF
-475 WNINFLTGILAIL
+475 WNINFLTGIFAVL
-488 GYGFV
+488 GYGFA

-498 KHPEPEIEKHSPFN
+498 KHPDPEIEKNSPFN
-512 SIKSFYLPALL
+512 TIKSFYLPVLL
-523 ILTAYLTFRNEIAY
+523 VLTAYLTFRNEIGY

-544 SSSIDME
+544 STSLKGKEI
-551 DVTIVSIDG
+551 G
-560 ESSDYNSSDNQYNYN
+560 ETDEFSLYNYD
-575 INIFKNIYLLV
+575 IEIFKNIYLLV

-600 HKFKNNVL
+600 YKFKNKIL
-608 GISAIA
+608 GVSTIA

-632 ELRYAYINGGSNK
+632 ELRYSYINGNSNK
-645 YFDVSFNYILIRYP
+645 YFNVSFNYILIRYP

-669 AISKNAK
+669 AIFKNAK
-676 SIIENAKF
+676 TQLENTKF
-684 HIFLDAVI
+684 HIFLEVVI
-692 YISILNFLSNELITF
+692 HISILNFLSNELVTW
-707 MDIAGYQDV
+707 MDLAGYQDV

-730 LLVGLGIY
+730 LLVGLGIF

-767 STISKTVVLI
+767 STISKTIVLI
-777 VLGLLLLT
+777 ILGLLLLI
-785 ISFLYNKFKDDIG
+785 ISFLYNKFKDKIG
-798 DETKH
+798 DETKN

>member
-48 ENTVKTPTEKP
+48 ENTVKTPAEK
-59 TERPVEKPI
+59 PVEK
-68 ERPTETPA
+68 PTETPA

-206 MMLIFTVFAVF
+206 TMLIFTAFGVF

-235 YAVPFLLSSGSGRV
+235 YAVPFLLSSSSGRAD
-249 EILFSYMLIINLGI
+249 ILFSYMLIINLGI

-271 WKTLHYSAFFFTW
+271 WKTLHYNAFFFTW
-284 LIYNSWFINKFI
+284 LIYGSWFADKSFY
-296 GSDLQGY
+296 SSLQGY
-303 EVLGLG
+303 EALGIG

-329 KEKLDL
+329 KEKLDK
-335 INVVL
+335 INIIL

-345 FIYFGFGYGIFNN
+345 FIYFGFGYGIFNSN
-358 HPTLDIYL
+358 TKLDTYL
-366 GLFTLLNAAIHFAV
+366 GLFTLFNAVIHFVV
-380 LYFIRAKKLAD
+380 LFFIKSKKLAD
-391 TPLFYSSLGMVFTF
+391 STLFYSTLGMVFTF
-405 ITIAIPIQLNGSWV
+405 ITIAIPIQLDGSWV

-431 WLGKTKNI
+431 WIGKTKNI
-439 PIYEKISFPILG
+439 PIYEKISLPILG
-451 LSFLSFLEDCYSYY
+451 LSFFSFLEDCYSYY

-488 GYGFV
+488 GYGFA

-498 KHPEPEIEKHSPFN
+498 KHLEPEIEKHSPFN
-512 SIKSFYLPALL
+512 TIKSFYLPALL
-523 ILTAYLTFRNEIAY
+523 ILTAYLTFRNEIVY

-544 SSSIDME
+544 STSLKGKEI
-551 DVTIVSIDG
+551 G
-560 ESSDYNSSDNQYNYN
+560 ETDEFSLYNYD
-575 INIFKNIYLLV
+575 IEIFKNIYLLV

-600 HKFKNNVL
+600 YKFKNNVL

-632 ELRYAYINGGSNK
+632 ELRYSYINGGSNK

-659 LWSSIAFALW
+659 LWSSIAFTLW
-669 AISKNAK
+669 AIFKNAK
-676 SIIENAKF
+676 TQLENTKF
-684 HIFLDAVI
+684 HIFLEVVI
-692 YISILNFLSNELITF
+692 HISILNFLSNELVTW
-707 MDIAGYQDV
+707 MDIAGYQDI

-730 LLVGLGIY
+730 LLVSLGIY
-738 QKKKHL
+738 KKKKYL
-744 RIFALVLFG
+744 RISALVLFG
-753 ITLAKL
+753 VTLAKL

>member
-1 MNPQK
+1 MDPQK
-6 IKELE
+6 INELE
-11 QKIGNLLY
+11 QRIGNLLY
-19 RQTVL
+19 RQSVF
-24 YNEIKLMESVL
+24 YKEIKQLENEL
-35 DELKKRNNLSSPA
+35 AELKRQSNFSSVSA
-48 ENTVKTPTEKP
+48 TNTVKTPAEKP

-153 MMGIGLLGFGI
+153 LVGVGLLGFGI
-164 KLKPKFEDYSA
+164 KLKPKFEGYSA

-192 YSFYDLIPQALAFV
+192 YSFYNLIPQILAFA
-206 MMLIFTVFAVF
+206 MMLIFTVFTVF
-217 TAIKYNRVV
+217 AAIKYNRVV

-249 EILFSYMLIINLGI
+249 DILFSYMLIINLGI

-284 LIYNSWFINKFI
+284 LIYGSWFADKSFY
-296 GSDLQGY
+296 SSLQGY
-303 EVLGLG
+303 EALGIG

-329 KEKLDL
+329 KEKLDK
-335 INVVL
+335 INIIL

-345 FIYFGFGYGIFNN
+345 FIYFGFGYGIFNSN
-358 HPTLDIYL
+358 TKLDTYL
-366 GLFTLLNAAIHFAV
+366 GLFTLFNAVIHFVV
-380 LYFIRAKKLAD
+380 LFFIKSKKLAD
-391 TPLFYSSLGMVFTF
+391 STLFYSTLGMVFTF
-405 ITIAIPIQLNGSWV
+405 ITIAIPIQLDGSWV

-431 WLGKTKNI
+431 WIGKTKNI
-439 PIYEKISFPILG
+439 PIYEKISLPILG
-451 LSFLSFLEDCYSYY
+451 LSFLSLLEDWSFYRYA
-465 HPINLDINAF
+465 NNGDIQAF

-498 KHPEPEIEKHSPFN
+498 KHAETEENQKFSPFN
-512 SIKSFYLPALL
+512 AIKSFYLPALL
-523 ILTAYLTFRNEIAY
+523 VLTAYLTFRNEIAY
-537 FFDYWYE
+537 YFNYWLE
-544 SSSIDME
+544 
-551 DVTIVSIDG
+551 
-560 ESSDYNSSDNQYNYN
+560 NSSLKGKEISEIDDYSLYNYD
-575 INIFKNIYLLV
+575 INVFKNIYLIA
-586 YSLIFFGGMALLNF
+586 YSLVFFGGLALLNF
-600 HKFKNNVL
+600 HKFKNKVL
-608 GISAIA
+608 GISAII
-614 IGLLVLFAA
+614 IGLLTLLSA
-623 QTFGVGELG
+623 QTFGLEELG
-632 ELRYAYINGGSNK
+632 ELRYAYINGGSNE
-645 YFDVSFNYILIRYP
+645 YFDVNFNYILVRYL
-659 LWSSIAFALW
+659 LWGSVAFALW
-669 AISKNAK
+669 AIFKNTK

-684 HIFLDAVI
+684 HIFLEMVI
-692 YISILNFLSNELITF
+692 HISILNFLSNELVTW
-707 MDIAGYQDV
+707 MDIAGYQDI

-738 QKKKHL
+738 KKKKYL
-744 RIFALVLFG
+744 RISALVLFG
-753 ITLAKL
+753 VTLAKL

-777 VLGLLLLT
+777 VLGLLLLI
-785 ISFLYNKFKDDIG
+785 ISFLYNKFKDKIG

>member
-153 MMGIGLLGFGI
+153 LVGIGLLGFGI
-164 KLKPKFEDYSA
+164 KLKPKFEGYSA

-192 YSFYDLIPQALAFV
+192 YSFYNLIPQVLAFV
-206 MMLIFTVFAVF
+206 MMLIFTVFTVF
-217 TAIKYNRVV
+217 AAIKYNRVV

-249 EILFSYMLIINLGI
+249 DILFSYMLIINLGI

-284 LIYNSWFINKFI
+284 LIYGSWFADKSFY
-296 GSDLQGY
+296 SSLQGY
-303 EVLGLG
+303 EALGIG

-329 KEKLDL
+329 KEKLDK
-335 INVVL
+335 INIIL

-345 FIYFGFGYGIFNN
+345 FIYFGFGYGIFNSN
-358 HPTLDIYL
+358 TKLDTYL
-366 GLFTLLNAAIHFAV
+366 GLFTLFNAVIHFVV
-380 LYFIRAKKLAD
+380 LFFIKSKKLAD
-391 TPLFYSSLGMVFTF
+391 STLFYSTLGMVFTF
-405 ITIAIPIQLNGSWV
+405 ITIAIPIQLDGSWV

-431 WLGKTKNI
+431 WIGKTKNI
-439 PIYEKISFPILG
+439 PIYEKISLPILG

-488 GYGFV
+488 GYGFA

-512 SIKSFYLPALL
+512 TIKSFYLPALL
-523 ILTAYLTFRNEIAY
+523 ILTAYLTFRNEIVY

-544 SSSIDME
+544 STSLKGKEI
-551 DVTIVSIDG
+551 G
-560 ESSDYNSSDNQYNYN
+560 ETDEFSLYNYD
-575 INIFKNIYLLV
+575 IEIFKNIYLLV

-600 HKFKNNVL
+600 YKFKNNVL

-632 ELRYAYINGGSNK
+632 ELRYSYINGGSNK
-645 YFDVSFNYILIRYP
+645 YFNVSFNYILIRYP

-676 SIIENAKF
+676 SIIENIKF

-730 LLVGLGIY
+730 LLVSLGIY
-738 QKKKHL
+738 KKKKHL

>member
-1 MNPQK
+1 MDPQK
-6 IKELE
+6 INELE
-11 QKIGNLLY
+11 QRIGNLLY
-19 RQTVL
+19 RQSVF
-24 YNEIKLMESVL
+24 YKEIKQLENEL
-35 DELKKRNNLSSPA
+35 AELKRQSNFSSVSA
-48 ENTVKTPTEKP
+48 TNTVKTPVEKP
-59 TERPVEKPI
+59 TERPAEKPI
-68 ERPTETPA
+68 ERPTEAPA

-153 MMGIGLLGFGI
+153 LVGIGLLGFGI
-164 KLKPKFEDYSA
+164 KLKPKFEGYSA

-192 YSFYDLIPQALAFV
+192 YSFYNLIPQILAFA
-206 MMLIFTVFAVF
+206 MMLIFTVFTVF

-249 EILFSYMLIINLGI
+249 DILFSYMLIINLGI

-284 LIYNSWFINKFI
+284 LIYGSWFADKSFY
-296 GSDLQGY
+296 SSLQGY
-303 EVLGLG
+303 EALGIG

-329 KEKLDL
+329 KEKLDK
-335 INVVL
+335 INIIL

-345 FIYFGFGYGIFNN
+345 FIYFGFGYGIFNSN
-358 HPTLDIYL
+358 TKLDTYL
-366 GLFTLLNAAIHFAV
+366 GLFTLFNAVIHFVV
-380 LYFIRAKKLAD
+380 LFFIKSKKLAD
-391 TPLFYSSLGMVFTF
+391 STLFYSTLGMVFTF
-405 ITIAIPIQLNGSWV
+405 ITIAIPIQLDGSWV

-431 WLGKTKNI
+431 WIGKTKNI
-439 PIYEKISFPILG
+439 PIYEKISLPILG
-451 LSFLSFLEDCYSYY
+451 LSFLSLLEDWSFYRYA
-465 HPINLDINAF
+465 NNGDIQAF

-498 KHPEPEIEKHSPFN
+498 KHAETEENQKFSPFN
-512 SIKSFYLPALL
+512 AIKSFYLPALL
-523 ILTAYLTFRNEIAY
+523 VLTAYLTFRNEIAY
-537 FFDYWYE
+537 YFNYWLE
-544 SSSIDME
+544 
-551 DVTIVSIDG
+551 
-560 ESSDYNSSDNQYNYN
+560 NSSLKGKEISEIDDYSLYNYD
-575 INIFKNIYLLV
+575 INVFKNIYLIA
-586 YSLIFFGGMALLNF
+586 YSLVFFGGLALLNF
-600 HKFKNNVL
+600 HKFKNKVL
-608 GISAIA
+608 GISAII
-614 IGLLVLFAA
+614 IGLLTLLSA
-623 QTFGVGELG
+623 QTFGLEELG
-632 ELRYAYINGGSNK
+632 ELRYAYINGGSNE
-645 YFDVSFNYILIRYP
+645 YFDVNFNYILVRYL
-659 LWSSIAFALW
+659 LWGSVAFALW
-669 AISKNAK
+669 AIFKNTK

-684 HIFLDAVI
+684 HIFLEMVI
-692 YISILNFLSNELITF
+692 HISILNFLSNELVTW
-707 MDIAGYQDV
+707 MDIAGYQDI

-738 QKKKHL
+738 KKKKYL
-744 RIFALVLFG
+744 RISALVLFG
-753 ITLAKL
+753 VTLAKL

-777 VLGLLLLT
+777 VLGLLLLI
-785 ISFLYNKFKDDIG
+785 ISFLYNKFKDKIG

>member
-6 IKELE
+6 INELE
-11 QKIGNLLY
+11 QKINNLLY
-19 RQTVL
+19 RQTVV
-24 YNEIKLMESVL
+24 YNEIKQLENEL
-35 DELKKRNNLSSPA
+35 AELKRQNNFSSVSAVNIVKSPVETRA
-48 ENTVKTPTEKP
+48 ERSS
-59 TERPVEKPI
+59 ERPVEKP
-68 ERPTETPA
+68 
-76 EKTTETPVITAPST
+76 VITAPT
-90 PKPQFSLPTINR
+90 APKPQFSAPKTNL

-124 IVIIG
+124 IVVIG

-153 MMGIGLLGFGI
+153 LVGIGLLGFGI
-164 KLKPKFEDYSA
+164 KLKPKFEGYSA

-180 SISIFYFITYFA
+180 AISIFYFITYFA

-206 MMLIFTVFAVF
+206 MMLIFTAFTVF

-249 EILFSYMLIINLGI
+249 DILFSYMLIINLGI
-263 LFISIKRD
+263 LFISIKKD
-271 WKTLHYSAFFFTW
+271 WKSLHYSAFFFTW
-284 LIYNSWFINKFI
+284 MIYGSWFADKSFDSN
-296 GSDLQGY
+296 LQGY
-303 EVLGLG
+303 EALGLG
-309 FATAFFLIFY
+309 FATAFFLVFY

-329 KEKLDL
+329 KEKLDKVN
-335 INVVL
+335 IIL

-345 FIYFGFGYGIFNN
+345 FIYFGFGFGIFNE
-358 HPTLDIYL
+358 HSVLDSYL
-366 GLFTLLNAAIHFAV
+366 GLFTLFNAVIHFAV
-380 LYFIRAKKLAD
+380 LFFIKSKKLAD
-391 TPLFYSSLGMVFTF
+391 STLFYSTLAMVFTF
-405 ITIAIPIQLNGSWV
+405 ITIAIPIQLDGNWV
-419 TLLWIAQ
+419 TLMWTAQ

-431 WLGKTKNI
+431 WLGKTKKI
-439 PIYEKISFPILG
+439 SIYEKISLPILG
-451 LSFLSFLEDCYSYY
+451 LAFLSFLEDWERYSYAVD
-465 HPINLDINAF
+465 LDIHAF
-475 WNINFLTGILAIL
+475 WNINFLTGIFAVL
-488 GYGFV
+488 GYGFA

-498 KHPEPEIEKHSPFN
+498 KHPDPEIEKNSPFN
-512 SIKSFYLPALL
+512 TIKSFYLPVLL
-523 ILTAYLTFRNEIAY
+523 VLTAYLTFRNEIGY

-544 SSSIDME
+544 STSLKGKEI
-551 DVTIVSIDG
+551 G
-560 ESSDYNSSDNQYNYN
+560 ETDEFSLYNYD
-575 INIFKNIYLLV
+575 IEIFKNIYLLV

-600 HKFKNNVL
+600 YKFKNKIL
-608 GISAIA
+608 GVSAIA

-632 ELRYAYINGGSNK
+632 ELRYSYINGNSNK
-645 YFDVSFNYILIRYP
+645 YFNVSFNYILIRYP

-669 AISKNAK
+669 AIFKNAK
-676 SIIENAKF
+676 TQLENTKF
-684 HIFLDAVI
+684 HIFLEVVI
-692 YISILNFLSNELITF
+692 HISILNFLSNELVTW
-707 MDIAGYQDV
+707 MDLAGYQDV

-730 LLVGLGIY
+730 LLVGLGIF

-767 STISKTVVLI
+767 STISKTIVLI
-777 VLGLLLLT
+777 ILGLLLLI
-785 ISFLYNKFKDDIG
+785 ISFLYNKFKDKIG
-798 DETKH
+798 DETKN

>member
-1 MNPQK
+1 MDPQK
-6 IKELE
+6 TNELE
-11 QKIGNLLY
+11 QRIGNLLY
-19 RQTVL
+19 RQSVF
-24 YNEIKLMESVL
+24 YKEIKQLENEL
-35 DELKKRNNLSSPA
+35 AELKRQSNFSSVSA
-48 ENTVKTPTEKP
+48 INTVKTPAEKP

-153 MMGIGLLGFGI
+153 LVGIGLLGFGI
-164 KLKPKFEDYSA
+164 KLKPKFEGYSA

-192 YSFYDLIPQALAFV
+192 YSFYNLIPQVLAFV
-206 MMLIFTVFAVF
+206 MMLIFTVFTVF
-217 TAIKYNRVV
+217 AAIKYNRVV

-249 EILFSYMLIINLGI
+249 DILFSYMLIINLGI

-284 LIYNSWFINKFI
+284 LIYGSWFADKSFY
-296 GSDLQGY
+296 SSLQGY
-303 EVLGLG
+303 EALGIG

-329 KEKLDL
+329 KEKLDK
-335 INVVL
+335 INIIL

-345 FIYFGFGYGIFNN
+345 FIYFGFGYGIFNSN
-358 HPTLDIYL
+358 TKLDTYL
-366 GLFTLLNAAIHFAV
+366 GLFTLFNAVIHFVV
-380 LYFIRAKKLAD
+380 LFFIKSKKLAD
-391 TPLFYSSLGMVFTF
+391 STLFYSTLGMVFTF
-405 ITIAIPIQLNGSWV
+405 ITIAIPIQLDGSWV

-431 WLGKTKNI
+431 WIGKTKNI
-439 PIYEKISFPILG
+439 PIYEKISLPILG
-451 LSFLSFLEDCYSYY
+451 LSFLSLLEDWSFYRYA
-465 HPINLDINAF
+465 NNGDIQAF

-493 VYLSR
+493 VSLSR
-498 KHPEPEIEKHSPFN
+498 KHAETEENQKFSPFN
-512 SIKSFYLPALL
+512 AIKSFYLPALL
-523 ILTAYLTFRNEIAY
+523 VLTAYLTFRNEIAY
-537 FFDYWYE
+537 YFNYWLE
-544 SSSIDME
+544 
-551 DVTIVSIDG
+551 
-560 ESSDYNSSDNQYNYN
+560 NSSLKGKEISEIDDYSLYNYD
-575 INIFKNIYLLV
+575 INVFKNIYLIA
-586 YSLIFFGGMALLNF
+586 YSLVFFGGLALLNF
-600 HKFKNNVL
+600 HKFKNKVL
-608 GISAIA
+608 GISAIV
-614 IGLLVLFAA
+614 IGLLTLLSA
-623 QTFGVGELG
+623 QTFGLEELG
-632 ELRYAYINGGSNK
+632 ELRYAYINGGSNE
-645 YFDVSFNYILIRYP
+645 YFDVNFNYILVRYL
-659 LWSSIAFALW
+659 LWGSVAFALW
-669 AISKNAK
+669 AIFKNTK
-676 SIIENAKF
+676 SIIENTKF
-684 HIFLDAVI
+684 HIFLEMVI
-692 YISILNFLSNELITF
+692 HISILNFLSNELVTW
-707 MDIAGYQDV
+707 MDIAGYQDI

-730 LLVGLGIY
+730 LLVSLGIY
-738 QKKKHL
+738 KKKKYL
-744 RIFALVLFG
+744 RISALVLFG
-753 ITLAKL
+753 VTLAKL

-777 VLGLLLLT
+777 VLGLLLLI
-785 ISFLYNKFKDDIG
+785 ISFLYNKFKDKIG

>member
-1 MNPQK
+1 MDPQK
-6 IKELE
+6 INELE
-11 QKIGNLLY
+11 QRIGNLLY
-19 RQTVL
+19 RQSVF
-24 YNEIKLMESVL
+24 YKEIKQLENEL
-35 DELKKRNNLSSPA
+35 AELKRQSNFSSVSA
-48 ENTVKTPTEKP
+48 TNTVKTPVEKP

-68 ERPTETPA
+68 ERPTEAPA

-153 MMGIGLLGFGI
+153 LVGVGLLGFGI
-164 KLKPKFEDYSA
+164 KLKPKFEGYSA

-192 YSFYDLIPQALAFV
+192 YSFYNLIPQILAFA
-206 MMLIFTVFAVF
+206 MMLIFTVFTVF
-217 TAIKYNRVV
+217 AAIKYNRVV

-249 EILFSYMLIINLGI
+249 DILFSYMLIINLGI

-284 LIYNSWFINKFI
+284 LIYGSWFADKSFY
-296 GSDLQGY
+296 SSLQGY
-303 EVLGLG
+303 EALGIG

-329 KEKLDL
+329 KEKLDK
-335 INVVL
+335 INIIL

-345 FIYFGFGYGIFNN
+345 FIYFGFGYGIFNSN
-358 HPTLDIYL
+358 TKLDTYL
-366 GLFTLLNAAIHFAV
+366 GLFTLFNAVIHFVV
-380 LYFIRAKKLAD
+380 LFFIKSKKLAD
-391 TPLFYSSLGMVFTF
+391 STLFYSTLGMVFTF
-405 ITIAIPIQLNGSWV
+405 ITIAIPIQLDGSWV

-431 WLGKTKNI
+431 WIGKTKNI
-439 PIYEKISFPILG
+439 PIYEKISLPILG
-451 LSFLSFLEDCYSYY
+451 LSFLSLLEDWSFYRYA
-465 HPINLDINAF
+465 NNGDIQAF

-498 KHPEPEIEKHSPFN
+498 KHDETEENQKFSPFN
-512 SIKSFYLPALL
+512 TIKSLYLPALL
-523 ILTAYLTFRNEIAY
+523 VLTAYLTFRNEIAY
-537 FFDYWYE
+537 YFDYWYE
-544 SSSIDME
+544 SSSVFVREKGDE
-551 DVTIVSIDG
+551 YN
-560 ESSDYNSSDNQYNYN
+560 DYNND
-575 INIFKNIYLLV
+575 IGIFRNIYLLA
-586 YSLIFFGGMALLNF
+586 YSLVFFGGMALLNF
-600 HKFKNNVL
+600 YKFNNKIL
-608 GISAIA
+608 GVSSIV

-623 QTFGVGELG
+623 QTYGLGELG
-632 ELRYAYINGGSNK
+632 DLRYSYIDGHYSK
-645 YFDVSFNYILIRYP
+645 YFDVSINYILIRYP
-659 LWSSIAFALW
+659 LWAAVGFALW
-669 AISKNAK
+669 AIFKNAK
-676 SIIENAKF
+676 SYTENVKF
-684 HIFLDAVI
+684 HIFLEAVI
-692 YISILNFLSNELITF
+692 HISILNFLSNELVTWLH
-707 MDIAGYQDV
+707 IAGYQDI

-730 LLVGLGIY
+730 ILVSLGIY
-738 QKKKHL
+738 KKKKHL

-767 STISKTVVLI
+767 STISKTIVLI
-777 VLGLLLLT
+777 ILGLLLLI
-785 ISFLYNKFKDDIG
+785 ISFLYNKFKDKIG
-798 DETKH
+798 DETKN

>member
-6 IKELE
+6 INELE

-19 RQTVL
+19 RQTAI
-24 YNEIKLMESVL
+24 YNEIKQLENVL
-35 DELKKRNNLSSPA
+35 AELKKQNNLSSSA
-48 ENTVKTPTEKP
+48 ANTVKTSAEKPVERPIETSAEKATEK
-59 TERPVEKPI
+59 
-68 ERPTETPA
+68 
-76 EKTTETPVITAPST
+76 PVITAPT
-90 PKPQFSLPTINR
+90 APKPQISAPKISL

-124 IVIIG
+124 IVVIG

-153 MMGIGLLGFGI
+153 LVGIGLLGFGI
-164 KLKPKFEDYSA
+164 KLKPKFEGYSA

-180 SISIFYFITYFA
+180 AISIFYFITYFA

-206 MMLIFTVFAVF
+206 MMLIFTAFTVF

-249 EILFSYMLIINLGI
+249 DILFSYMLIINLGI
-263 LFISIKRD
+263 LFISIKKD

-284 LIYNSWFINKFI
+284 MIYGSWFADKSFDS
-296 GSDLQGY
+296 GLQGY
-303 EVLGLG
+303 EALGIG
-309 FATAFFLIFY
+309 FATAFFLVFY

-329 KEKLDL
+329 KEKLDKVN
-335 INVVL
+335 IIL

-345 FIYFGFGYGIFNN
+345 FIYFGFGFGIFNG
-358 HPTLDIYL
+358 HSILDSYL
-366 GLFTLLNAAIHFAV
+366 GLFTLFNAAIHFAV
-380 LYFIRAKKLAD
+380 LFFIKSKKLVKS
-391 TPLFYSSLGMVFTF
+391 TLFYSTLGMVFTF
-405 ITIAIPIQLNGSWV
+405 ITIAIPIQLDGNWV
-419 TLLWIAQ
+419 TLMWTAQ

-431 WLGKTKNI
+431 WLGKTKKI
-439 PIYEKISFPILG
+439 SIYEKISLPILG
-451 LSFLSFLEDCYSYY
+451 LAFLSFLEDWSRYRYAVD
-465 HPINLDINAF
+465 LDIHAF
-475 WNINFLTGILAIL
+475 WNINFLTGVFAVL
-488 GYGFV
+488 GYGFT
-493 VYLSR
+493 VYLSI
-498 KHPEPEIEKHSPFN
+498 KHPDAEIEKFSPFN
-512 SIKSFYLPALL
+512 TIKYFYLPALL
-523 ILTAYLTFRNEIAY
+523 VLTAYLTFRNEIGY

-544 SSSIDME
+544 STSLKGKEI
-551 DVTIVSIDG
+551 G
-560 ESSDYNSSDNQYNYN
+560 ETDEFSLYNYD
-575 INIFKNIYLLV
+575 IEIFKNIYLLA
-586 YSLIFFGGMALLNF
+586 YSVVFFGGMALLNF
-600 HKFKNNVL
+600 YKFKNKVL

-614 IGLLVLFAA
+614 IGLLILFAA

-632 ELRYAYINGGSNK
+632 ELRYSYINGNSNK
-645 YFDVSFNYILIRYP
+645 YFNVSFNYILIRYP

-669 AISKNAK
+669 AIFKNAK
-676 SIIENAKF
+676 SIIENTKF

-692 YISILNFLSNELITF
+692 YISILNFLSNELVTW
-707 MDIAGYQDV
+707 MGIAGYQDV

-730 LLVGLGIY
+730 LLVGLGIF

-767 STISKTVVLI
+767 STISKTIVLI
-777 VLGLLLLT
+777 ILGLLLLI
-785 ISFLYNKFKDDIG
+785 ISFLYNKFKDKIG
-798 DETKH
+798 DETKN

>member
-48 ENTVKTPTEKP
+48 ENTVRTPAEK
-59 TERPVEKPI
+59 PVEKPI
-68 ERPTETPA
+68 ERPTEAPA
-76 EKTTETPVITAPST
+76 EKTTETPVITTPST

-180 SISIFYFITYFA
+180 AISIFYFITYFA
-192 YSFYDLIPQALAFV
+192 YSFYGLIPQALAFV

-235 YAVPFLLSSGSGRV
+235 YAVPFLLSSGSGRAD
-249 EILFSYMLIINLGI
+249 ILFSYMLIINLGI

-296 GSDLQGY
+296 SSDLQGY
-303 EVLGLG
+303 EALGLG

-405 ITIAIPIQLNGSWV
+405 ITIAIPIQLDGSWV

-431 WLGKTKNI
+431 WIGKTKNI
-439 PIYEKISFPILG
+439 PIYEKISLPILG

-488 GYGFV
+488 GYGFA

-512 SIKSFYLPALL
+512 TIKSFYLPALL
-523 ILTAYLTFRNEIAY
+523 ILTAYLTFRNEIVY

-544 SSSIDME
+544 STSLKGKEI
-551 DVTIVSIDG
+551 G
-560 ESSDYNSSDNQYNYN
+560 ETDEFSLYNYD
-575 INIFKNIYLLV
+575 IEIFKNIYLLV

-600 HKFKNNVL
+600 YKFKNNVL

-632 ELRYAYINGGSNK
+632 ELRYSYINGGSNK
-645 YFDVSFNYILIRYP
+645 YFNVSFNYILIRYP

-676 SIIENAKF
+676 SIIENIKF